1 LGRGDQKYS
10 QNNSDAN
17 FYFAVKNPDGSAIF
31 ARPAAGTFSTQNARG
46 VVYGPGFQNHNI
58 GLLKDFSV
66 TERHKIQFRAEAFN
80 WVNHPNWNNPNTT
93 PTSASFGKVQDKSGS
108 RELQF
113 ALRYSF

>member
-1 LGRGDQKYS
+1 
-10 QNNSDAN
+10 
-17 FYFAVKNPDGSAIF
+17 
-31 ARPAAGTFSTQNARG
+31 
-46 VVYGPGFQNHNI
+46 
-58 GLLKDFSV
+58 LKDFSV